1 MQHDVIVVGGS
12 YAGLTAATFLA
23 RGLHST
29 CVIDAGAPRNRFS
42 PAAHGFFGQ
51 DGAKPADMIRV
62 ARDQLARY
70 PGVTFVGGLV
80 TGGRTTGDGVT
91 VVLDSGEEVSARKLI
106 IAAGVRDELPDVPG
120 LPERWG
126 KSVLHCP
133 YCHGYEFAGQRLG
146 VLGLGPISEHQAQ
159 MISNWGPTTY
169 FANGQAVDAELEAK
183 LAAKGVTIE
192 TSPVS
197 ALEGEGAGLSRV
209 RLADGRHVPLDALYI
224 APVSRPSVLAE
235 QLGCEHEDGPL
246 GITVRIDAA
255 NMTTVPGVYA
265 AGDLARQP
273 SNAMLAAAD
282 GVRAG
287 SAVSQALIFNT

>member
-1 MQHDVIVVGGS
+1 MQFDAIVVGGS

-51 DGAKPADMIRV
+51 DGAKPADMIRL

-70 PGVTFVGGLV
+70 PGVTSVDGLV
-80 TGGRTTGDGVT
+80 TRGRKTGHGVT
-91 VVLDSGEEVSARKLI
+91 VVLDTGEEVSARKLI
-106 IAAGVRDELPDVPG
+106 IAAGVRDDLPDIPG
-120 LPERWG
+120 LAERWG
-126 KSVLHCP
+126 ASVLHCP

-146 VLGLGPISEHQAQ
+146 VLGLGSISEHQAL
-159 MISNWGPTTY
+159 MIPNWGPTTY
-169 FANGQAVDAELEAK
+169 FADGQAVSAELEAK
-183 LAAKGVTIE
+183 LAAKDVEVE

-197 ALEGEGAGLSRV
+197 ALEGEGPALSRV
-209 RLADGRHVPLDALYI
+209 RLADGRQVPLDALYI
-224 APVSRPSVLAE
+224 APVPRPNILAE
-235 QLGCEHEDGPL
+235 QFGCEHDEGPFGL
-246 GITVRIDAA
+246 MVRIDAA
-255 NMTTVPGVYA
+255 NMTSVPGVYA